1 MHQTLPQT
9 QRVPAFR
16 SGTGMIVRSTGRVA
30 PWLKWNGATMSKLG
44 TVVGPLMAAAHRDS
58 CAQRQKTQIE
68 I

>member
-1 MHQTLPQT
+1 
-9 QRVPAFR
+9 
-16 SGTGMIVRSTGRVA
+16 MIVRSTGRVA